1 MKKENGRRID
11 WACCAIKDLLSGRE
25 RDSIQGSRRRHL
37 NLLEESFMICKRQE
51 ELLEWLLKLW
61 VGAADNEEAI

>member
-25 RDSIQGSRRRHL
+25 QDGIKGSRWRHL
-37 NLLEESFMICKRQE
+37 NLLEEPFMIYKRQE
-51 ELLEWLLKLW
+51 A
-61 VGAADNEEAI
+61 V